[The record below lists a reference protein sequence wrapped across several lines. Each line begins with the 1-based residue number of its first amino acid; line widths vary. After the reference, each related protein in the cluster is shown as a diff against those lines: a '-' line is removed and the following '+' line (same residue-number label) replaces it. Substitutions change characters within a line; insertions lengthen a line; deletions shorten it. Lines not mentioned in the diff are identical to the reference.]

1 MSGTSEGQQI
11 PATRNRVRV
20 DVSSP
25 PAFSRAISAVVE
37 ALTAAIEA
45 AGSRASISRRE
56 APPPPRLSR
65 CPESASTNQPKPYD
79 GECVRGWR
87 GRARDQQ
94 SASRSTGRRSANIRA
109 SAVTSVLFCV
119 FFLLGASW
127 SFPRERRLV
136 VVPDRARSRSRLAR
150 GKRADSCTRLAW
162 CVFVESSET
171 SNACAR
177 PHERSGNV
185 VNKERPRAIER
196 STKVVTRA
204 RRVERCAR

>member
-1 MSGTSEGQQI
+1 MNFGCIDRTLATGETSLER
-11 PATRNRVRV
+11 P
-20 DVSSP
+20 P
-25 PAFSRAISAVVE
+25 PARYLVRRSHSSQNPQYFSYPRASDPLGSKRSVYACLRQGGGGVSRAISI
-37 ALTAAIEA
+37 ALHPWEK
-45 AGSRASISRRE
+45 RE
-56 APPPPRLSR
+56 DTRERS
-65 CPESASTNQPKPYD
+65 D
-79 GECVRGWR
+79 GP
-87 GRARDQQ
+87 
-94 SASRSTGRRSANIRA
+94 
-109 SAVTSVLFCV
+109 V
-119 FFLLGASW
+119 FFVFFFLRVSW

>member
-109 SAVTSVLFCV
+109 SAVTSVLFCA
-119 FFLLGASW
+119 FFC
-127 SFPRERRLV
+127 LV
-136 VVPDRARSRSRLAR
+136 HRGRSR
-150 GKRADSCTRLAW
+150 
-162 CVFVESSET
+162 
-171 SNACAR
+171 
-177 PHERSGNV
+177 GNV
-185 VNKERPRAIER
+185 ASSSSPIARDRDRVSHGGNAPIRVRVSRGVFLSNPRRRRMHAHVR
-196 STKVVTRA
+196 TKGR
-204 RRVERCAR
+204 EMS